1 MREDEIM
8 ARGLTDKQRI
18 FCIEYV
24 KCHNATEAARIV
36 GYKQAHVQGPRM
48 LDNVSIQE
56 ELNRLEGNL
65 EIDLRAQFSKEAE
78 KSFKDLIHMR
88 DNLLSDTVEL
98 VKVLSDGTIIRYE
111 ATDTAVVR
119 LRREINESILDRAGY
134 RPVEKK
140 QIEATVSLEDAL
152 TELEQE

>member
-1 MREDEIM
+1 M
-8 ARGLTDKQRI
+8 ARELTAKQKI

-36 GYKQAHVQGPRM
+36 GFKEPNKQGPR
-48 LDNVSIQE
+48 LLVHVGIQDE
-56 ELNRLEGNL
+56 IKRLEGNL

-78 KSFKDLIHMR
+78 KSFKDLLHMR
-88 DNLLSDTVEL
+88 DNLLNDTVEL
-98 VKVLSDGTIIRYE
+98 VKVLSDGTIVRYN
-111 ATDTAVVR
+111 ATDTTVVR

-134 RPVEKK
+134 KPVERK

-152 TELEQE
+152 KEMEIDELE